1 MRTLTRSQVEQSL
14 PFHACM
20 QAMREAMQRTSAG
33 ACTLPLRQFMPIPE
47 RAGKL
52 GLMPGY
58 LGGDAD
64 CFGVKI
70 VSKYERPANDP
81 HGSHVGAVMIF
92 EAATGLPIALLEGG
106 TLTAIRTAAMTA
118 VATDALARDDARTLL
133 MVGTG
138 EEAWTHARALQYAR
152 PFTHLQLWGRS
163 PHHAEALRERLQ
175 HWRVTQEQVGDQHF
189 AGSAPEIEV
198 VHDLPSACK
207 EADVICTVTSAKTP
221 FFQGAWLSAGTH
233 LNLVGSAVATT
244 AEADTE
250 VVSRSRFFVD
260 YRPAALAAAG
270 ELLTAIREGVV
281 TEAHIAA
288 EIGEVLSDPRCGRRE
303 RSDITVYKSLG
314 VTTQDL
320 AAALLALQQAQALG
334 IGQDLKLAD

>member
-1 MRTLTRSQVEQSL
+1 MRTLTRSQVEQAL

-33 ACTLPLRQFMPIPE
+33 ECTLPLRQFMPIPE

-92 EAATGLPIALLEGG
+92 EAATGLPVGLLEGG
-106 TLTAIRTAAMTA
+106 ALTAIRTAAMTA
-118 VATDALARDDARTLL
+118 VATDALARNDARTLL

-152 PFTHLQLWGRS
+152 PFTHLRLWGRS
-163 PHHAEALRERLQ
+163 PHHAEALQERLQ
-175 HWRVTQEQVGDQHF
+175 HWRVSQEQAGDRHF
-189 AGSAPEIEV
+189 AGSTPEIEV

-233 LNLVGSAVATT
+233 VNLVGSAVATT

-270 ELLTAIREGVV
+270 ELLTALNEGRV
-281 TEAHIAA
+281 TESHIAG
-288 EIGEVLSDPRCGRRE
+288 EIGEVLSDPRGGRQAPT
-303 RSDITVYKSLG
+303 DITVYKSLG

-320 AAALLALQQAQALG
+320 AAALLALNYARELG
-334 IGQDLKLAD
+334 IGEDLLLSE

>member
-1 MRTLTRSQVEQSL
+1 MRVLNRSQVEQAL

-92 EAATGLPIALLEGG
+92 EAATGLPIGLLEGG
-106 TLTAIRTAAMTA
+106 ALTAVRTAAMTA
-118 VATDALARDDARTLL
+118 VATDVLARPQARTLL
-133 MVGTG
+133 IIGTG

-152 PFTHLQLWGRS
+152 PFTALRIWGRS
-163 PHHAEALRERLQ
+163 SQHAHTLQQRLQ
-175 HWRVTQEQVGDQHF
+175 HWRATADERGDPF
-189 AGSAPEIEV
+189 LIGAAPRVEIV
-198 VHDLPSACK
+198 DDLSRACAD
-207 EADVICTVTSAKTP
+207 ADVICTLTSAKSP
-221 FFQGAWLSAGTH
+221 ILLGDWLNAGCH
-233 LNLVGSAVATT
+233 LNLVGSAIAST
-244 AEADTE
+244 AEADTR
-250 VVSRSRFFVD
+250 VVARSRFFVD

-270 ELLTAIREGVV
+270 ELLNAIAEGLV
-281 TEAHIAA
+281 TEDHIAA
-288 EIGEVLSDPRCGRRE
+288 EIGDVLAERQPGRLSA
-303 RSDITVYKSLG
+303 SDITVYKSLG

-320 AAALLALQQAQALG
+320 AAGVLALNHARADG
-334 IGQDLKLAD
+334 IGHDIALAE